1 VSQTLVKFAIR
12 HRYSRGLYRLSTR
25 LRDRITIF
33 AALLFIALAFTVF
46 LSKWSRIAHY
56 LYGVDPAAIYQ
67 LSISVGAALIGLIAV
82 VFTLSL
88 FVVQQISNTS
98 IPGLL
103 GEYAA
108 DPFSQLIYV
117 ILAILAV
124 LALGCSLIVP
134 SHHPFV
140 QVALIAFCVLGSL
153 ILLWLLF
160 ERVAVLCDPSN
171 VIQYIRTRGLREL
184 LTLEHLRQAVL
195 DINPALAQAKVRFDQ
210 DAETIPSA
218 LALLRHYNP
227 SLTHKYER
235 GLRQLYTLMRVSRCT
250 KN

>member
-1 VSQTLVKFAIR
+1 MSQTLVKFAIR

-25 LRDRITIF
+25 LSDRITIV

-108 DPFSQLIYV
+108 DPFSQ
-117 ILAILAV
+117 
-124 LALGCSLIVP
+124 
-134 SHHPFV
+134 
-140 QVALIAFCVLGSL
+140 
-153 ILLWLLF
+153 
-160 ERVAVLCDPSN
+160 
-171 VIQYIRTRGLREL
+171 
-184 LTLEHLRQAVL
+184 
-195 DINPALAQAKVRFDQ
+195 
-210 DAETIPSA
+210 
-218 LALLRHYNP
+218 
-227 SLTHKYER
+227 
-235 GLRQLYTLMRVSRCT
+235 
-250 KN
+250 